1 MTLNYMK
8 TETLVEAL
16 LHTLTKDIC
25 DNYRHTNLC
34 GEQGTGQKRK
44 VTLLDD

>member
-1 MTLNYMK
+1 MK

-25 DNYRHTNLC
+25 DNCGHTKLS
-34 GEQGTGQKRK
+34 GEQGPGQKRK
-44 VTLLDD
+44 VQLLED